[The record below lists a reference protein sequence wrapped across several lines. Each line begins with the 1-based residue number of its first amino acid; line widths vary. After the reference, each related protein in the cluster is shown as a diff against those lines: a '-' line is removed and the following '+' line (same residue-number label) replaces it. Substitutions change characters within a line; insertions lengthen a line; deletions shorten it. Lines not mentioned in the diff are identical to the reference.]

1 MKRLNSTLTLTICLS
16 VLLAVGMAC
25 SGSVTTNTTTSNN
38 AASNSAANT
47 AKPSTSTPAPS
58 TPKNIAGEYDANG
71 TNPDT
76 GAAYKAALTITP
88 RDDVF
93 QFSWKSGKNDYDGV
107 GVLQESAVAVAFTD
121 GKNGDGCGV
130 VLYKVNSDGSLDGKV
145 GYWGV
150 NKMETE
156 KAVRKS
162 GTDLEGEYEITGKNP
177 DGQEY
182 KGKLNVKKEGLGY
195 AFNWSA
201 PDTLEGF
208 GIQAGNLVAVGFGGK
223 QCSFVGYD
231 IKPDGTLDGKWG
243 FKTSK
248 SLGTEV
254 AKKK

>member
-1 MKRLNSTLTLTICLS
+1 MKRLNSTLTLAICLS
-16 VLLAVGMAC
+16 ALLAVSLAC

-38 AASNSAANT
+38 AAANSATNT
-47 AKPSTSTPAPS
+47 TTPTASTPAPS

-71 TNPDT
+71 TNPDSGGT
-76 GAAYKAALTITP
+76 YKAALTITP
-88 RDDVF
+88 REDVF

-107 GVLQESAVAVAFTD
+107 GVLQDSAVAVAFTD

-248 SLGTEV
+248 TLGTEV